1 MSGKSEPFS
10 RKKVCTLHS
19 NYIHI
24 PNTLCLQV
32 MLWICFLFFFWS
44 VKQLMSTYL
53 SCTRPTEIKLAIIQ
67 PTKQKKNNKTWKIKG
82 LHCHWTSFFIIF
94 LFLRT
99 RFLLFVRLIFMGRAR
114 KMPTRTTAT
123 TMKIPRKILSRK
135 FTNYVSFVRVTFLME
150 KNF

>member
-32 MLWICFLFFFWS
+32 MLWICFLFCFFWS

-82 LHCHWTSFFIIF
+82 LHCHWT
-94 LFLRT
+94 
-99 RFLLFVRLIFMGRAR
+99 RFLLSFF
-114 KMPTRTTAT
+114 
-123 TMKIPRKILSRK
+123 
-135 FTNYVSFVRVTFLME
+135 SFVRVSFCSFVWYLWAERE
-150 KNF
+150 KCQREQQQQQWKYLERFYHANSQIMFHLCVLHF